1 MAGRNDWKWA
11 AGGVEWGKEA
21 TVTGREK
28 PRLFSTPRFDYSDQF
43 PSLYR
48 LFPLLG
54 VGASFPLF
62 LICPRLTEL
71 SGGVHSSPPG
81 LRGYGWSTSQ
91 ARQTEF
97 LRKVTER
104 GEQND
109 AEVGKGTRLAS
120 YLDLLNS
127 LEQNKTREIRK
138 GKKNWLERKTS
149 GDYVPNL
156 CYLSRHAGSYG
167 AVITRSPGKKTTW
180 VQSPPRSN
188 VFCFFSEL
196 GWSLLFDLS
205 VSFCILQ
212 VHRLIYPRPLVW
224 FF

>member
-1 MAGRNDWKWA
+1 MAAEKERENNKRVIIEQEAGSSVYVCGGLTMAGRNDWKWA

-120 YLDLLNS
+120 YVDLLNS

-138 GKKNWLERKTS
+138 GKKTDWRGKLS
-149 GDYVPNL
+149 GIT
-156 CYLSRHAGSYG
+156 YLIFVTLADTQDPM
-167 AVITRSPGKKTTW
+167 AQW
-180 VQSPPRSN
+180 
-188 VFCFFSEL
+188 
-196 GWSLLFDLS
+196 
-205 VSFCILQ
+205 
-212 VHRLIYPRPLVW
+212 
-224 FF
+224 